1 MDRIIIVNGVPY
13 ICHKEYD
20 MEVLNPNKKGKF
32 IIPGN
37 LTKIQSPY
45 ANRRIY
51 IQYKECDHDIDHYC
65 YNTHNDQIFKT
76 HCLFTGTDIK
86 TGEKWVM
93 TCDFDWY
100 KEYTKVF
107 SDESE
112 VTTYISQYEN
122 RKGIIEFHFCEA
134 SLVSARGKDG
144 NRISVVTTI
153 MGRDTK
159 TKENMVYVSGN
170 WYEMLDDTTRNPIK
184 NHMIPDVDKYTR
196 ISDNS
201 TGYIIG
207 CKYLE
212 HPTKMKV
219 QLKNGEEA
227 ICIPKYIGRDEQSG
241 ELLAYF
247 NGKWYPVKKYNN
259 DILHIIKNDMEKLIE
274 KYEKDQK
281 EKSNKLKTCNFTSI
295 YDGHVVSVKYIELHT
310 TVSIEVFYDKT
321 NKMYVFPN
329 LIGIDLDPN
338 SNQIWVSY
346 FGVWYKACGEPNEI
360 LKIVE
365 KNIRLANKES
375 KDLDLFTKE
384 CIMSEDQMRTIVN
397 KKNSTKEKVEANIQ
411 TLDTTDKN
419 QVDKKY
425 IFPIK
430 NIVANMAKWIYLL
443 DPINPSTKY
452 PVHKVYFDGILH
464 SLYVTLYLG
473 AKDAFDPSLEF
484 NYYDMT
490 EEELRKYLFYII
502 YNHPYTK
509 DHFSKLNLSY
519 TEMQR
524 KISVS
529 DPNRKTINLSSRFSG
544 PKWED
549 DFIDLDALINNV
561 VLECVKDAVAAE

>member
-20 MEVLNPNKKGKF
+20 MEVLIPNKKGKF

-45 ANRRIY
+45 DNRRIY
-51 IQYKECDHDIDHYC
+51 IQYKECDHDNDHYC

-170 WYEMLDDTTRNPIK
+170 WYEMLDDTVNINK
-184 NHMIPDVDKYTR
+184 DKVKDNHSKVKVD
-196 ISDNS
+196 S
-201 TGYIIG
+201 
-207 CKYLE
+207 
-212 HPTKMKV
+212 KV
-219 QLKNGEEA
+219 QKF
-227 ICIPKYIGRDEQSG
+227 DS
-241 ELLAYF
+241 
-247 NGKWYPVKKYNN
+247 
-259 DILHIIKNDMEKLIE
+259 
-274 KYEKDQK
+274 
-281 EKSNKLKTCNFTSI
+281 
-295 YDGHVVSVKYIELHT
+295 
-310 TVSIEVFYDKT
+310 
-321 NKMYVFPN
+321 
-329 LIGIDLDPN
+329 
-338 SNQIWVSY
+338 
-346 FGVWYKACGEPNEI
+346 
-360 LKIVE
+360 
-365 KNIRLANKES
+365 
-375 KDLDLFTKE
+375 
-384 CIMSEDQMRTIVN
+384 VN
-397 KKNSTKEKVEANIQ
+397 KNQRVYHAKSI
-411 TLDTTDKN
+411 KN

-425 IFPIK
+425 IFPVK
-430 NIVANMAKWIYLL
+430 NIIANMAKWIYSQ
-443 DPINPSTKY
+443 DPINHSTNY
-452 PVHKVYFDGILH
+452 PVHKIYISEILH
-464 SLYVTLYLG
+464 LLYMNLI
-473 AKDAFDPSLEF
+473 KDGRKLEIPADEDF
-484 NYYDMT
+484 YYFEYT
-490 EEELRKYLFYII
+490 KEELRKYLYSLV
-502 YNHPYTK
+502 YDKPETK
-509 DHFSKLNLSY
+509 EFFSKLNLSY
-519 TEMQR
+519 NEM
-524 KISVS
+524 KNGIEVS
-529 DPNRKTINLSSRFSG
+529 DPNRNTINLSSRFSG